1 MANVYAAVAVT
12 LVKRLTEHI
21 GARRE
26 RVRSYR
32 ELLGQKAS
40 LELIP
45 HRLGSACLTQ
55 VVRVLRRKRSRD
67 IATDVVNA
75 LIAEGYVV
83 HGSYVP
89 LHLIPGLGA
98 CVCK

>member
-1 MANVYAAVAVT
+1 
-12 LVKRLTEHI
+12 
-21 GARRE
+21 
-26 RVRSYR
+26 
-32 ELLGQKAS
+32 
-40 LELIP
+40 
-45 HRLGSACLTQ
+45 
-55 VVRVLRRKRSRD
+55 LRRKRSCD

-98 CVCK
+98 CVWDRLPYANRIWSDLIELPCDPSLSFDDLARIATIVARVADP